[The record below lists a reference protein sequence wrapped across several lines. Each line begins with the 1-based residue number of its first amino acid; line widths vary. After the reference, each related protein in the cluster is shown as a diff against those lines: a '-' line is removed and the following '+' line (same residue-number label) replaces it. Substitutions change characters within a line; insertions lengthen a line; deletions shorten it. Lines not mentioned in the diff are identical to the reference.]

1 MERRRRS
8 IALCGLL
15 SFPLFWPQCF
25 LIDSLATSQ
34 CKVLQERESGSTVC
48 LVGCMHFNPFSTF
61 SARRVA
67 QTLAENQTL
76 KAVVLE
82 MFDHRWHR
90 MLELHSDGEMR
101 LIFDNEMQAVAEIA
115 NASGVPIAFADLSD
129 EELDMVFDRVIN
141 ETLADVQE
149 PFSGWMRIWKDLT
162 ESISM
167 FLGDGNGSSSESTLL
182 YHFLSSLCVLLTTPI
197 ALLRNVLVLI
207 MEAPF
212 SNTAWLLLIFIA
224 IPAFLLTQTDVGTGG
239 ATSSSGADGLLNL
252 ASLLLTLPML
262 ALWRILLR
270 AIIRER
276 DSHIAEKIRQS
287 CDAHETVLVVL
298 GSLHVP
304 GVSRNLR

>member
-1 MERRRRS
+1 MQGRTHQSQDVSRIIQYPS
-8 IALCGLL
+8 IWSAHFYQLD
-15 SFPLFWPQCF
+15 FLFNQNPVAF
-25 LIDSLATSQ
+25 VIPAN
-34 CKVLQERESGSTVC
+34 VLDFVR
-48 LVGCMHFNPFSTF
+48 
-61 SARRVA
+61 
-67 QTLAENQTL
+67 
-76 KAVVLE
+76 
-82 MFDHRWHR
+82 
-90 MLELHSDGEMR
+90 
-101 LIFDNEMQAVAEIA
+101 IA

-252 ASLLLTLPML
+252 ASLLLT
-262 ALWRILLR
+262 ILGPS
-270 AIIRER
+270 
-276 DSHIAEKIRQS
+276 SHMHPTYGS
-287 CDAHETVLVVL
+287 MWLVTL
-298 GSLHVP
+298 TITFMCIY
-304 GVSRNLR
+304 NM